1 MKRNNVYTTWIPE
14 GEDKENGTESIFKTI
29 MGENSPNLGREMD
42 IQIHKT
48 QKIPNRL
55 NPNKATPKYGYI
67 ETDYN

>member
-1 MKRNNVYTTWIPE
+1 MKISNVYIMRIPE

-55 NPNKATPKYGYI
+55 NPNKVTAK
-67 ETDYN
+67 